1 MLIVSQD
8 KDGIINF
15 ENITAIRLIINLE
28 DNKRNMIAIDT
39 VNAERYTV
47 AKYVTEKRAKEV
59 LQEIVKTYVLTE
71 QYKVEDERTRIK
83 LMMEGI
89 LLYEMPRSKN
99 MRKIRIGDIVTTH
112 DGKHK
117 GKILNIWTGLD
128 QTDTITIK
136 VRIQEE
142 NGESYICEIDD
153 IVIA

>member
-15 ENITAIRLIINLE
+15 ENITAIRLIVNLE

-83 LMMEGI
+83 LMMEEYVQGI
-89 LLYEMPRSKN
+89 YVY
-99 MRKIRIGDIVTTH
+99 D
-112 DGKHK
+112 DGRVEVEWKS
-117 GKILNIWTGLD
+117 LT
-128 QTDTITIK
+128 
-136 VRIQEE
+136 
-142 NGESYICEIDD
+142 
-153 IVIA
+153 

>member
-15 ENITAIRLIINLE
+15 ENITAIRLIVNLE

-47 AKYVTEKRAKEV
+47 AKYVTEKRAFEV

-89 LLYEMPRSKN
+89 LLYEMPK
-99 MRKIRIGDIVTTH
+99 
-112 DGKHK
+112 
-117 GKILNIWTGLD
+117 
-128 QTDTITIK
+128 
-136 VRIQEE
+136 E
-142 NGESYICEIDD
+142 
-153 IVIA
+153 